1 MSLKYLEDWLLCMNG
16 SLSIDG
22 VAAKVPKWNEK
33 GPIKLAT
40 YDQRFIG
47 SVTPM
52 INRGVGLTDRQ
63 VVLAIKV
70 VTKYQRQ
77 WQQLGLD
84 PSYLLTDDI
93 PLRLTIREIDRTTSA
108 TIEGNQIVLK
118 FPYQSELINHL
129 HEGQNRRCGQ
139 WEFHKENKSWLI
151 DLTEGNVHLLSQ
163 LDVFRSMQWDMDPL
177 LAKLVSD
184 AHDGTI
190 SGEHH
195 PRLSLI
201 DGRLTLHNV
210 SPYAQA
216 SLTDLGWKGDASDVL
231 LWSLIAKNHGIG
243 LDTSLL
249 SAFADRSLLQTFMMQ
264 IITSPIGSSKQ
275 NSMGRPLLREVMS
288 HLPDICFCFYY
299 RKHNLDTM
307 MDAVND
313 LPNEKIFV
321 IAEPSA
327 ELRSDNI
334 VDKRKTIVVFHSMIN
349 ATVPNNDY
357 LGVLYIIPDDGKID
371 A

>member
-47 SVTPM
+47 SVAPM

-63 VVLAIKV
+63 VVLAVKV

-93 PLRLTIREIDRTTSA
+93 PFRLTLREIDRTTSA
-108 TIEGNQIVLK
+108 MIEGNQIVLK

-129 HEGQNRRCGQ
+129 HAVQGRRCGQ

-163 LDVFRSMQWDMDPL
+163 LEVFRSMQWDIDPL
-177 LAKLVSD
+177 LAKLMSD
-184 AHDGTI
+184 AHDGTV

-201 DGRLTLHNV
+201 DGRLTLRNV

-216 SLTDLGWKGDASDVL
+216 SLTDLGWNEDADVL
-231 LWSLIAKNHGIG
+231 LWSLIAKNHGIE
-243 LDTSLL
+243 LDPSLL

-264 IITSPIGSSKQ
+264 TIISPRDSNKQ

-288 HLPDICFCFYY
+288 HLPDICFYFYY
-299 RKHNLDTM
+299 RKHNLDIM

-321 IAEPSA
+321 IHEPSA
-327 ELRSDNI
+327 AMSPDNN
-334 VDKRKTIVVFHSMIN
+334 VDKRKTIVVFDSN
-349 ATVPNNDY
+349 VTTRYTNNDF